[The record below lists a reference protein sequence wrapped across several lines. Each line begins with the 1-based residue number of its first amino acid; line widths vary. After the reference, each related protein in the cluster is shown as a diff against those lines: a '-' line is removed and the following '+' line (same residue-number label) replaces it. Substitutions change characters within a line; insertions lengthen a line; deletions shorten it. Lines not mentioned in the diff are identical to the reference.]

1 MNTKRFFLG
10 MAGMIATMAMFT
22 ACSQNEA
29 EDIVPISKNNVISL
43 TSSMETMRGVSD
55 PQTNALSANNTVGV
69 FVTSGETTITN
80 GDNNQHSVGNEGVLS
95 TTKAMYYPAE
105 DGAKVNIYAYAPYKS
120 GIALATANSFSVATD
135 QSAEAGYLSSDLVS
149 ASKENQASSE
159 SAVSLT
165 FGHKMS
171 QLQIT
176 INNQASLDLSEAAVY
191 ITGTKITTTFNPSTG
206 TIGDATGDATDIKS
220 VAALGTDTKA
230 YTIVVPQTIAANTAL
245 VKITTSEKTYIAKL
259 SAAATL
265 ASGKAYKFSVTLTS
279 STEPVVEVPISL
291 SATSITEWGTPTD
304 IGTATMEE
312 VVSYE
317 IGDYVLTDGTFMKA
331 SAYATASADDKAKVA
346 GIIFSK
352 NVSTIDAEAG
362 YNAYAVGLSRK
373 KQSFTANTDYP
384 DQMCTPLLGTSFADA
399 FGDLDGR
406 TRTSQMLECSYYN
419 ALDADGKTAF
429 IGNLSWYTKTI
440 SANASDWF
448 LPSFGQLMQI
458 LNNLGGASITSSS
471 VTVGSST
478 AEVACLD
485 ATQEGTVVEALLAK
499 ITAAGG
505 ANDVFK
511 KGNIDYASS
520 SENGSANNTGHSGK
534 IWGLKIKATNSD
546 TEWNGLTVGRHY
558 SRGTTQYSVI
568 PVAAVTLPTE

>member
-22 ACSQNEA
+22 ACSQNET
-29 EDIVPISKNNVISL
+29 EDIVPINKSNVISL

-80 GDNNQHSVGNEGVLS
+80 GDNNKHTVGDAGALS
-95 TTKAMYYPAE
+95 TTTPMYYPAE

-176 INNQASLDLSEAAVY
+176 INNQASLNLSEAAVY

-291 SATSITEWGTPTD
+291 SATSLTEWGEPTD
-304 IGTATMEE
+304 LGAATMEE

-317 IGDYVLTDGTFMKA
+317 IGDYVLTDGTFIKA
-331 SAYATASADDKAKVA
+331 ADYETNSANVA
-346 GIIFSK
+346 AIIFSK
-352 NVSTIDAEAG
+352 DVSETDADEG
-362 YNAYAVGLSRK
+362 YNAYAMALKRYK
-373 KQSFTANTDYP
+373 ERTFP
-384 DQMCTPLLGTSFADA
+384 DLEAYKTQVLTSAVTTYSA
-399 FGDLDGR
+399 GYNDLDGR
-406 TRTSQMLECSYYN
+406 T
-419 ALDADGKTAF
+419 KTAT
-429 IGNLSWYTKTI
+429 ILAHEYYSALTADQKT
-440 SANASDWF
+440 SFFANFSDFTPAFTAASSSTVSGWF
-448 LPSFGQLMQI
+448 VPSFGQMVQI
-458 LNNLGGASITSSS
+458 LNQFGEAGITKTLVEDNIASGSAFYTSSNDALTTLVDNLNSS
-471 VTVGSST
+471 VASGFT
-478 AEVACLD
+478 AV
-485 ATQEGTVVEALLAK
+485 
-499 ITAAGG
+499 
-505 ANDVFK
+505 
-511 KGNIDYASS
+511 GNIVFATST
-520 SENGSANNTGHSGK
+520 ENGGSGHVNKFWFVQTEDTNKTWALGKGMQRGATGR
-534 IWGLKIKATNSD
+534 N
-546 TEWNGLTVGRHY
+546 
-558 SRGTTQYSVI
+558 VI
-568 PVAAVTLPTE
+568 PVVAVKLPTE